1 MTLPP
6 NTGALSTKT
15 VQVNFSPTRFLVALL
30 VASHRSS
37 LVLLSQR
44 LRPILGDLSY
54 NEYKYVFGGFAA
66 TDAGVIIAAFDADSN
81 GILEGAELTNWKST
95 VQQMIAQWGWN
106 PSQETTNCLI
116 NAWSS
121 ADRKYF
127 SVFGDYHP
135 TITQLEVQAKTIL
148 FQKTAT
154 SLMHQDTKLPSSPS
168 VHGTACFNKSTCTQ
182 NKFEKQQITN
192 RHFTVF

>member
-1 MTLPP
+1 MQI
-6 NTGALSTKT
+6 S
-15 VQVNFSPTRFLVALL
+15 
-30 VASHRSS
+30 
-37 LVLLSQR
+37 
-44 LRPILGDLSY
+44 GDLSY
-54 NEYKYVFGGFAA
+54 DEYRYTFGGFAA
-66 TDAGVIIAAFDADSN
+66 TDAGVILAAFDVDSN

-121 ADRKYF
+121 ADREF
-127 SVFGDYHP
+127 FFR
-135 TITQLEVQAKTIL
+135 TQPKSRPETVLS

-168 VHGTACFNKSTCTQ
+168 VHGTACFNKSSSTQ
-182 NKFEKQQITN
+182 NKFGNNKNASVFMSVSKKILFNKVEK
-192 RHFTVF
+192 